1 MTEVF
6 YFGQAQ
12 TVGLTVFGIAAGV
25 IMRYTHRYKVCA
37 SLSSAFRG
45 YLLWPLATPR
55 HRSVHPHRVSP
66 VQTF

>member
-25 IMRYTHRYKVCA
+25 IMRYTHRYKVCP
-37 SLSSAFRG
+37 SSSSAFRG
-45 YLLWPLATPR
+45 CSLWPQPLLVIGLCIRIA
-55 HRSVHPHRVSP
+55 
-66 VQTF
+66 